1 MLELIQ
7 QKVEG
12 KEITVASAEE
22 PKTQI
27 IDLMAALKASL
38 SGEERKPASRAE
50 KKGGE
55 AKAPAKKAADKAG
68 TRKKKVAGE

>member
-12 KEITVASAEE
+12 KEITIAPAEE

-50 KKGGE
+50 KKGAE
-55 AKAPAKKAADKAG
+55 AKAPAKKAADKGGA
-68 TRKKKVAGE
+68 RKKGASGE